1 MPSVSLP
8 PRSRARSTATSL
20 ATSSTAAMFPA
31 SAATLDVAAYTRVPN
46 LDMPSLIALCRQ
58 LLTESP
64 SSPSPAVRT
73 SQGELGQQTSLCA
86 EEYRLLLTS
95 DDPKDTRPVDALADT
110 AWGAVYRRLDAYALL
125 PSDRYPQADRAAS
138 LQSTLFPDGLRF
150 TQLEYGAQWVESDAR
165 IQTLLADRGR
175 LKTELAGLVGG
186 DFVDELLR
194 THDAYGEMVG
204 ATRRRPLRSK
214 ADLRILRLRLMDAAS
229 THMIQLVATYLNPST
244 GDRTR
249 DEILRSFAA
258 VDQYRDKL
266 AQPRRPDEPAPAP
279 ASDDPA
285 APLPPPISPAP
296 LPAPGPV

>member
-1 MPSVSLP
+1 MPSVSVP

-125 PSDRYPQADRAAS
+125 PSDRYPQADRARS
-138 LQSTLFPDGLRF
+138 LQLTLFPDGLRF

-266 AQPRRPDEPAPAP
+266 AQPRRPDEPAPA
-279 ASDDPA
+279 SDDPA

>member
-266 AQPRRPDEPAPAP
+266 AQPRRPDEPAPA
-279 ASDDPA
+279 SDDPA

>member
-244 GDRTR
+244 SDRTR

-266 AQPRRPDEPAPAP
+266 AQPRRPDEPAPA
-279 ASDDPA
+279 SDDPA